1 MPGTLNANLPHSAN
15 WFEGVTMRI
24 ALGTDHA
31 GYELKE
37 RIKQHLIENGH
48 EVKDFGTYSAEPCDY
63 PDFVYPAAL
72 ATANGE
78 CDRAIVLGASG
89 NGEAIVANKVRGIR
103 CAICWSEEVA
113 RLSRAHNDA
122 NAISLGARV
131 VPGEQALTMIDV
143 WLTTPFDGG
152 RHARRVR
159 KIAALDKCSLEPL
172 PANESQGVPAHILV
186 D

>member
-1 MPGTLNANLPHSAN
+1 
-15 WFEGVTMRI
+15 MRI

-37 RIKQHLIENGH
+37 RIKQYLIEEGH

-72 ATANGE
+72 ATAKGE
-78 CDRAIVLGASG
+78 CDRTIVLGGSG

-103 CAICWSEEVA
+103 CVICRGEVGA
-113 RLSRAHNDA
+113 RLGRAHNDA
-122 NAISLGARV
+122 NAISLGARA
-131 VPGEQALTMIDV
+131 VPAELAMKIIDV

-152 RHARRVR
+152 RHTRRVQ
-159 KIAALDKCSLEPL
+159 KITALDKCSLEPL
-172 PANESQGVPAHILV
+172 PVDESQGVPAHLLT

>member
-1 MPGTLNANLPHSAN
+1 MK
-15 WFEGVTMRI
+15 I

-37 RIKQHLIENGH
+37 HIKQHLMENGH

-72 ATANGE
+72 ATATGA
-78 CDRAIVLGASG
+78 CDRTIVLGGSG

-103 CAICWSEEVA
+103 CVLCRGEVGA
-113 RLSRAHNDA
+113 RLGRSHNDA
-122 NAISLGARV
+122 NALSLGARA
-131 VPGEQALTMIDV
+131 VPPELALKIVDV
-143 WLTTPFDGG
+143 WLTTPFAAG
-152 RHARRVR
+152 RHARRVQ
-159 KIAALDKCSLEPL
+159 KIMALDKCSLEPL
-172 PANESQGVPAHILV
+172 PAQEVQGMPAQVVV